1 MEQENKVVKILL
13 KIGAIK
19 FSFENPITF
28 KSGIVSPIYM
38 DNRKL
43 PFHPEEWKEVLEE
56 MKNLIQEN
64 NLVFDIIAGVEAG
77 GIPHS
82 AGLGLLISKPSVF
95 VRKKAKE
102 HGTKSMI
109 EGGEVKGKKVLL
121 VEDLVSTGISSLASV
136 KAIREEG
143 GEVNNCL
150 AIASYGFE
158 EGEEA
163 FKNEDINLI
172 SLVSFADIIKE
183 AEKGKYLDE
192 EKLSELKKWFS
203 DPRAWK
209 N

>member
-183 AEKGKYLDE
+183 AEKGKYLDD

-209 N
+209 